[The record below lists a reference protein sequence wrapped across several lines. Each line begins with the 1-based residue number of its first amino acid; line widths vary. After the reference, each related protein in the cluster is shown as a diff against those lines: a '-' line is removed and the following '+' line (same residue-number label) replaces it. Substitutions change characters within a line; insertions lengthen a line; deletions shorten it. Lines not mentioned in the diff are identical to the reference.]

1 MGRRRASRG
10 DRAVSAPRVAR
21 RRVPG
26 SCAALRAP
34 PRGSRDDT
42 RPGVTP
48 APVPRVMD
56 EVVPTAR
63 AIWRRV
69 RSRGKLAGTC
79 GTIRRSAPTI
89 ARIPLS
95 LSVVS
100 GVEGKV
106 TAMKTVKA
114 FVAVLLALGVLT
126 TASVALA
133 NKTAGQGQEVQA
145 PRSQD
150 VQAPRSQD
158 IQAPRGQGVQ
168 AP

>member
-1 MGRRRASRG
+1 
-10 DRAVSAPRVAR
+10 
-21 RRVPG
+21 
-26 SCAALRAP
+26 
-34 PRGSRDDT
+34 
-42 RPGVTP
+42 
-48 APVPRVMD
+48 MD

-133 NKTAGQGQEVQA
+133 NKTAGRGQEVQA